1 MGWQRRCSP
10 MESFHASNTPE
21 ILMKTKTLVAALALT
36 MAGLAMAQPATPNL
50 DKREANQ
57 QQRID
62 QGVASGQL
70 TAKETNRL
78 QKREAKLAADE
89 AAAKAD
95 GTVTRAERR
104 KQGHPPAETRRTN
117 RSASWKI
124 SPAPT
129 HARPTTH
136 PSAATGTS
144 AGRCPDPEPSGHHAY
159 PARGCGHG

>member
-1 MGWQRRCSP
+1 M
-10 MESFHASNTPE
+10 NT
-21 ILMKTKTLVAALALT
+21 KALVTVLALT
-36 MAGLAMAQPATPNL
+36 MAGLSMAQTATPNL

-70 TAKETNRL
+70 NAKETNRL

-104 KQGHPPAETRRTN
+104 KLQREATRDSNAIRKQKHDAQTAAPAG
-117 RSASWKI
+117 K
-124 SPAPT
+124 
-129 HARPTTH
+129 
-136 PSAATGTS
+136 
-144 AGRCPDPEPSGHHAY
+144 
-159 PARGCGHG
+159 